1 LSIYNWPVERF
12 AAPQSFREG
21 RNQGL
26 CAAGALLLLHRRH
39 CCTDAIMP
47 NPRSPRVR
55 AVPAVTRA
63 VAILRLLSRSR
74 TPQGLKAIAESLELV
89 PSTALHIVRAL
100 VAEDLLQV
108 DPQTKRYRLG
118 VGMLPLAR
126 AVLEN
131 ADFPSL
137 VRPKLDDLSSRYG
150 VTAIGVEVPD
160 LDNMIV
166 VALARSEAPVRLH
179 VDVGSRFPA
188 LISATGRCVAA
199 FSGQPVKEIEKR
211 FRLLRWHNAP
221 TYDTWRKE
229 VDQARKQGFSIDRG
243 NYIAGVTVV
252 AVPVLNG
259 AGTISHTLAAVGL
272 GSQLDRASAL
282 ALARDMRAAAQ
293 EVTAQLV
300 PGSHA

>member
-1 LSIYNWPVERF
+1 MLQHFRRF
-12 AAPQSFREG
+12 TLRRDTARAVS
-21 RNQGL
+21 
-26 CAAGALLLLHRRH
+26 LLHRSH
-39 CCTDAIMP
+39 CCTDTIMP
-47 NPRSPRVR
+47 NRKSPRVR

-63 VAILRLLSRSR
+63 IAILRLLSRSR
-74 TPQGLKAIAESLELV
+74 VPQSLKAIAEDLDLV
-89 PSTALHIVRAL
+89 PSTALHIARAL

-108 DPQTKRYRLG
+108 DPLTKRYRLG

-131 ADFPSL
+131 SDFPNL

-150 VTAIGVEVPD
+150 VMAIGVEVPD

-166 VALARSEAPVRLH
+166 VALARSQAPVRLH

-199 FSGQPVKEIEKR
+199 FSGQPQREIEKR

-221 TYDTWRKE
+221 SYDAWRKE
-229 VDQARKQGFSIDRG
+229 VDLVRRQGFSIDRG
-243 NYIAGVTVV
+243 NYIDGVTIV

-259 AGTISHTLAAVGL
+259 QGTISHTIAAVGL
-272 GSQLDRASAL
+272 GSQLDRASSL
-282 ALARDMRAAAQ
+282 ALARDMGIAAREVAAQ
-293 EVTAQLV
+293 LPPQF
-300 PGSHA
+300 

>member
-1 LSIYNWPVERF
+1 M
-12 AAPQSFREG
+12 Q
-21 RNQGL
+21 
-26 CAAGALLLLHRRH
+26 
-39 CCTDAIMP
+39 IMP
-47 NPRSPRVR
+47 NAKSPRVR

-63 VAILRLLSRSR
+63 IAILRLLGRSR
-74 TPQGLKAIAESLELV
+74 VPQGLKAIAESLDLV

-126 AVLEN
+126 AVLEH
-131 ADFPSL
+131 ADFPGL

-150 VTAIGVEVPD
+150 VMAIGVEVPD
-160 LDNMIV
+160 LDTMVV
-166 VALARSEAPVRLH
+166 VALARSQAPLRLH

-199 FSGQPVKEIEKR
+199 FSGQPLKEIEKR

-221 TYDTWRKE
+221 TYDAWRKE
-229 VDQARKQGFSIDRG
+229 VDQVRRQGFSIDRG
-243 NYIAGVTVV
+243 NYIAGVTIV

-259 AGTISHTLAAVGL
+259 KGTITHTLAAVGL
-272 GSQLDRASAL
+272 GSQLDRTKAS

-293 EVTAQLV
+293 EVAAQL
-300 PGSHA
+300 ALQ

>member
-1 LSIYNWPVERF
+1 
-12 AAPQSFREG
+12 
-21 RNQGL
+21 
-26 CAAGALLLLHRRH
+26 
-39 CCTDAIMP
+39 MP
-47 NPRSPRVR
+47 NPKVPRVR

-63 VAILRLLSRSR
+63 IAILRLLSRSR
-74 TPQGLKAIAESLELV
+74 SPQSLKAIAENLELV

-108 DPQTKRYRLG
+108 DPLTKRYRLG

-131 ADFPSL
+131 SDFPNL

-150 VTAIGVEVPD
+150 VMAIGVEVPD

-166 VALARSEAPVRLH
+166 IALARSQAPVRLH

-199 FSGQPVKEIEKR
+199 FSGQPQKEIEKR

-221 TYDTWRKE
+221 SYDSWRKE
-229 VDQARKQGFSIDRG
+229 VEQVRRQGFSIDRG
-243 NYIAGVTVV
+243 NYIDGVTIV
-252 AVPVLNG
+252 AVPVLNSR
-259 AGTISHTLAAVGL
+259 GTISHTLAAVGL
-272 GSQLDRASAL
+272 GSQLDRAKSL
-282 ALARDMRAAAQ
+282 ALANDMGIAAREIAAQ
-293 EVTAQLV
+293 LPPQF
-300 PGSHA
+300 